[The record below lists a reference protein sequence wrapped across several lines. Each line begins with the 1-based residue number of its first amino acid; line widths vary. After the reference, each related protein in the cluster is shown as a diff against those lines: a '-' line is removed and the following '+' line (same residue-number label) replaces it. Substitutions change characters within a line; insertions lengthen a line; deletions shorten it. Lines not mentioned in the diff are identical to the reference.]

1 MKTNA
6 IRDKICV
13 PFLAIFL
20 ILVIAIQI
28 SIEGRKRK
36 LTVTDKL
43 AKITAS
49 LAGNRLQFALT
60 ALQINTPINDAKNL
74 NIHKSSLC
82 IWFTE
87 NEMKNNKNFG
97 QKSFDSFTHKIFSN
111 KFVGEKQNNLK
122 KNPRFQKVFSF
133 QIEVKPS
140 SCVIDFET
148 LSHICQ
154 VKHQSLKRT
163 QSCPE
168 FTNFGRHLRKPNS
181 NKTCLGRFQDCG
193 RGKN

>member
-82 IWFTE
+82 I
-87 NEMKNNKNFG
+87 
-97 QKSFDSFTHKIFSN
+97 
-111 KFVGEKQNNLK
+111 
-122 KNPRFQKVFSF
+122 
-133 QIEVKPS
+133 
-140 SCVIDFET
+140 
-148 LSHICQ
+148 
-154 VKHQSLKRT
+154 
-163 QSCPE
+163 
-168 FTNFGRHLRKPNS
+168 
-181 NKTCLGRFQDCG
+181 
-193 RGKN
+193 